1 MKMKAYTPSAQLA
14 LDTLNRKDSTGIP
27 TGLVHIMEHGVIEH
41 IAGAETG
48 EYVRDPYGVYCRM
61 LENIGVNMVDQ
72 FLATNPLT
80 MGNKGYEHALNTPTT
95 GGVVDLD
102 GFIVSSPED
111 CIDYIERIDIPNI
124 EKKIDDFREQSR
136 IQEVINDESQVQ
148 RILGPDILKTGYGK
162 LMFPG
167 LEYSRY
173 GYENYFMAYALYP
186 EVIDRLFGLQADYA
200 VKNNRAVVKAFR
212 KVGLPLYHRLDY
224 DMADSS
230 GLLVSMESL
239 KRSWVEHFARSIKP
253 AVDADFTLLWH
264 CDGNLMEL
272 LPFLLEAGVNGFQG
286 FQYEDGMDYINIC
299 KLKAKNGKSMVIQAG
314 VSVTRELPM
323 GTPKDVKT
331 QLKFLV
337 ENGPRTGLFLSMSSS
352 CAPGTPLDNIETAVE
367 GFKYYRSHGR

>member
-1 MKMKAYTPSAQLA
+1 MKAYTPSAQLA
-14 LDTLNRKDSTGIP
+14 LDALDRKETKGIP
-27 TGLVHIMEHGVIEH
+27 TGLVHIMEHSVIEH

-48 EYVRDPYGVYCRM
+48 EYVQDPYGVYCRM

-80 MGNKGYEHALNTPTT
+80 MGNKGYERALNTPTT

-111 CIDYIERIDIPNI
+111 CIDYIERIDIPCI
-124 EKKIDDFREQSR
+124 EKKIGGFQEQSR
-136 IQEVINDESQVQ
+136 IQEVINQESQVQ
-148 RILGPDILKTGYGK
+148 RMLGPDILKAGYGK

-173 GYENYFMAYALYP
+173 GYENYFIAYALYP
-186 EVIDRLFGLQADYA
+186 EVIDRLFKLQADYA
-200 VKNNRAVVKAFR
+200 VKNNRAVVKAF
-212 KVGLPLYHRLDY
+212 KKAGLPLYHRLDY

-230 GLLVSMESL
+230 GLLVSMASL
-239 KRSWVEHFARSIKP
+239 NRSWVEHFARSIEP

-272 LPFLLEAGVNGFQG
+272 LPYLIESGVNGFQG

-323 GTPKDVKT
+323 GTAKDVEN
-331 QLKFLV
+331 QLRFLV
-337 ENGPRTGLFLSMSSS
+337 ENGPRTGLLLSMSSS
-352 CAPGTPLDNIETAVE
+352 CAPGTPLDNIKTAVE
-367 GFKYYRSHGR
+367 GFEYYRSHGR